1 MADDTEYQY
10 TSFSGSTFS
19 GVTPDPTGETGDFYV
34 PLLSVLA
41 DATSEQSD
49 NIIYTANF
57 DVRTSVRK
65 YGFKP
70 YDVDTQFGSA
80 GLTFSPILT
89 VDPQAT

>member
-1 MADDTEYQY
+1 M
-10 TSFSGSTFS
+10 S
-19 GVTPDPTGETGDFYV
+19 PDPTGSTGDFYV
-34 PLLSVLA
+34 PLLSVTA
-41 DATSEQSD
+41 DATSEASD
-49 NIIYTANF
+49 NIIYSAPF

-70 YDVDTQFGSA
+70 YDVDTSFGAS